1 MSIINDADNFVG
13 NLVRG
18 VGVFTLY
25 AGLVSGIYI
34 TLNAIRA
41 RDYKNIT
48 IYALMTGGLFYG
60 LTKLNKDRPWQP
72 VGPLTEM
79 EIISQGDD
87 WDEEEAEWV

>member
-48 IYALMTGGLFYG
+48 IYALMTGGLLYG
-60 LTKLNKDRPWQP
+60 LTKLNEHRPWQP